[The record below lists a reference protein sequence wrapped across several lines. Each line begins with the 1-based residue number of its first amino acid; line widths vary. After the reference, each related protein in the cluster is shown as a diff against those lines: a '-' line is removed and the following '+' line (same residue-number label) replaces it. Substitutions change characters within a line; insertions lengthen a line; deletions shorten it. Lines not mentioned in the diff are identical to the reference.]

1 MKHVRR
7 YVSDIGNIISH
18 LLWAKLIWTISYSLY
33 EIGDTDSGITCK
45 NGCQHF
51 YMAHKTGST
60 NLVPVDMGHK
70 YPQLNSEFITNL
82 DFESLSEVVSK
93 DNICTLAF
101 RRSYDWQAQIVSS
114 FDSLGLSNVRYV
126 CIFNWVLL

>member
-1 MKHVRR
+1 
-7 YVSDIGNIISH
+7 
-18 LLWAKLIWTISYSLY
+18 
-33 EIGDTDSGITCK
+33 
-45 NGCQHF
+45 
-51 YMAHKTGST
+51 MAHKIGST